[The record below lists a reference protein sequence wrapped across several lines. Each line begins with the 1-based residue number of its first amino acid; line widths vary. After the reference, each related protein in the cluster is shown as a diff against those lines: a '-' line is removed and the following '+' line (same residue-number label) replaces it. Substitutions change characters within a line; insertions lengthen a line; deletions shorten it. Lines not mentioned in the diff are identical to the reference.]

1 MDEQP
6 KSLATELHRLL
17 QARLRADA
25 GWLPFDRFMALALY
39 APGAGYYSVR
49 SQPIGRMP
57 SGGSDFVTAP
67 LVSPYFGKALARSV
81 QEALQHCGLTHVM
94 EFGAGDGSLALQLL
108 DSLGDSVTRY
118 DIVEVSAHLRQQ
130 QAEKLTAHAHKVR
143 WLDALPDT
151 INAVVVG
158 NEVLDAMPVKLL
170 HRVNSVWHER
180 GVAWDA
186 SQQSYIWQDQVTEL
200 RPPWEIHGQH
210 DYLTETHP
218 QAEAFMHSLGER
230 LHSGVAFF
238 IDYGFPEH
246 EYYHLQRHMGTLM
259 CHQDHRSDADPLSD
273 IGRKD
278 ITAHVNFT
286 AMALAAQTAGLSCLG
301 YTSQAHF
308 LINSGLLAL
317 LDNTSVIE
325 RQKAQMLIQ
334 DHEMGELFKVMAL
347 GAGKPWEP
355 MGFVQGD
362 RSHRL

>member
-25 GWLPFDRFMALALY
+25 GWLPFDCFMALALY

-81 QEALQHCGLTHVM
+81 HEALQHYKLQEVM

-108 DSLGDSVTRY
+108 DSLGDSVKRY
-118 DIVEVSAHLRQQ
+118 DIVEVSAHLREQQ
-130 QAEKLTAHAHKVR
+130 VEKLKAYAHKVR
-143 WLDALPDT
+143 WLDALPDA

-186 SQQSYIWQDQVTEL
+186 SQQSYNWQDQVTEL
-200 RPPWEIHGQH
+200 RPPWEIQGQH
-210 DYLTETHP
+210 DYLTEIHP

-230 LHSGVAFF
+230 LQQGVAFF
-238 IDYGFPEH
+238 LDYGFPEH

-286 AMALAAQTAGLSCLG
+286 AMALAAQSAGLNCLG

-317 LDNTSVIE
+317 LEKAPVVE

-347 GAGKPWEP
+347 GAGNSWEP